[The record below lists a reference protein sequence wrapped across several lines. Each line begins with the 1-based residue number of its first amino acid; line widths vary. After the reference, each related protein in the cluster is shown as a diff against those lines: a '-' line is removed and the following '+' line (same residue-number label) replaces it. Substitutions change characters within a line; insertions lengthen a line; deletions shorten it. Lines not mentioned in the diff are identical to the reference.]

1 MKMTLHRA
9 LAQRKTTKARI
20 TKEIETGVFI
30 ETTVGTSGK
39 VKGTPIADVE
49 RNIRGSYDRILAL
62 IGNFYDLSTAINRAN
77 NGIADDTTNIH
88 TVDFDGKQ
96 ATLSSI
102 LAAQEALRY
111 RKQLVEKLRSQLGDA
126 QYDVTN
132 SEMEVAERCDQFLA
146 SMGGGDKKSSRR
158 RKLTPTAGISTRTTT
173 ASSSIRSA
181 SKSSSRSCARGT
193 KRSMSSA
200 TARFPRSMRSRR
212 STLTS
217 IE

>member
-146 SMGGGDKKSSRR
+146 SMGGGDKKKLSAAEIETYSRNFHANND
-158 RKLTPTAGISTRTTT
+158 RKLVDPLGLEKLIEELRERNEALDVECDSKISEIN
-173 ASSSIRSA
+173 A
-181 SKSSSRSCARGT
+181 
-193 KRSMSSA
+193 
-200 TARFPRSMRSRR
+200 
-212 STLTS
+212 LTQ
-217 IE
+217 IDVDLD

>member
-20 TKEIETGVFI
+20 TKEISTGTFI

-39 VKGTPIADVE
+39 VKGTSVADVE

-62 IGNFYDLSTAINRAN
+62 IANLYELSTAISRAN
-77 NGIADDTTNIH
+77 NGIANDTTNLH
-88 TVDFDGKQ
+88 TVDFDGKP

-111 RKQLVEKLRSQLGDA
+111 RKQLVEKLKSQLGDA
-126 QYDVTN
+126 QYQVTN

-146 SMGGGDKKSSRR
+146 AMGGGDKKKLSAEEIDTYSKNFHANND
-158 RKLTPTAGISTRTTT
+158 RKLVDPLGLEKLIEELGEKNEALDVECDSKISEIN
-173 ASSSIRSA
+173 A
-181 SKSSSRSCARGT
+181 
-193 KRSMSSA
+193 
-200 TARFPRSMRSRR
+200 
-212 STLTS
+212 LTQ
-217 IE
+217 INVNLD